1 MSTGHKETTNG
12 PESAKRTTAHGERKQ
27 TSVAVVQ
34 RKNDFI
40 KTCCSYLPLNIWKG
54 FLKTFIS
61 RLKQWEPV
69 AIKKKKKL
77 CGLVPITTAHQSDYW
92 HAAAFSTRSVGKKDT
107 NADHYLDF
115 IVLVN

>member
-1 MSTGHKETTNG
+1 MG
-12 PESAKRTTAHGERKQ
+12 
-27 TSVAVVQ
+27 TSGN
-34 RKNDFI
+34 K
-40 KTCCSYLPLNIWKG
+40 
-54 FLKTFIS
+54 
-61 RLKQWEPV
+61 
-69 AIKKKKKL
+69 KKKKKL